1 MASNLLQITSQFTE
15 DCIATIASPCQRCS
29 NIIQPGKKRFYVAPQ
44 DQPDKP
50 GRYIC
55 ERCMDHYLKK
65 PSTTARIGPA
75 ATMSSKFCISKI
87 VSHHS
92 VLIFA
97 QLPSPQVQMVL
108 TSMQALVPPE
118 LRLI

>member
-29 NIIQPGKKRFYVAPQ
+29 DIIQPGKKRFYVAPH

-65 PSTTARIGPA
+65 PSTTARIAPV
-75 ATMSSKFCISKI
+75 ATMSGKFCISKI
-87 VSHHS
+87 VSQYS
-92 VLIFA
+92 ALIFA
-97 QLPSPQVQMVL
+97 QLPSPQVQTVL
-108 TSMQALVPPE
+108 TSVQALVLPE
-118 LRLI
+118 L